1 MEKRNGRILVADDEK
16 EIREILEL
24 LLTAEGYEVVQAADG
39 EEALGLADDSIDLY
53 ILDVN
58 MPRMSGFAAGAGIR
72 KQ

>member
-39 EEALGLADDSIDLY
+39 EEALGLADDSLIY
-53 ILDVN
+53 I
-58 MPRMSGFAAGAGIR
+58 FWT
-72 KQ
+72 